1 MKRAGILVAFLVVAT
16 LTIMDGAHY
25 ICRDCGAKLANQTAL
40 TWHNEQS
47 ASCRAVRAMKAAEEL
62 ARLGESG
69 PSAVLE
75 DDNDFDAP
83 EGPFYDE
90 REAMPEIIN
99 EHALN
104 SDSDDSDEEDECAQV
119 VGDGTAKRKFDSELK
134 TLLWFNTAGPK
145 NTALPKRSRETWLQ
159 LMKDDRYRL
168 QKVLNAWNSASDME
182 KCIRK
187 AAVGEVRRASTMQAV
202 CLTRGFSLVGTFEFF
217 GNQARG
223 PSAETPCKRFN

>member
-1 MKRAGILVAFLVVAT
+1 MIKSDLPCKHTTANDDINQYA
-16 LTIMDGAHY
+16 
-25 ICRDCGAKLANQTAL
+25 RDCGAKLANQIAL
-40 TWHNEQS
+40 TWHSEQS

-83 EGPFYDE
+83 EGPSYDE
-90 REAMPEIIN
+90 REAMPEIID

-104 SDSDDSDEEDECAQV
+104 SDSDDSDGEDECAQV
-119 VGDGTAKRKFDSELK
+119 VGDGTTKRKFDSELE
-134 TLLWFNTAGPK
+134 TVLWFNKAGPK
-145 NTALPKRSRETWLQ
+145 NTSLPKRSRETWLQ
-159 LMKDDRYRL
+159 LMKDDRYWL
-168 QKVLNAWNSASDME
+168 QKVLDAWNSANDME

-187 AAVGEVRRASTMQAV
+187 AAVGEVRRASTMQAI

-223 PSAETPCKRFN
+223 PSAETPCKRLN

>member
-1 MKRAGILVAFLVVAT
+1 MKRAGFLVAYLVFAT
-16 LTIMDGAHY
+16 LTVMDGAHY

-40 TWHNEQS
+40 TWHKERS
-47 ASCRAVRAMKAAEEL
+47 ASCRAVRAMKAAKEL

-69 PSAVLE
+69 PPAVLE

-90 REAMPEIIN
+90 REAMPEIID

-104 SDSDDSDEEDECAQV
+104 SDSDDSDGEDECAQV
-119 VGDGTAKRKFDSELK
+119 VGDGTAKRKFDSELE

-145 NTALPKRSRETWLQ
+145 NTSLPKRSRETWLR

-168 QKVLNAWNSASDME
+168 QKVLDAWNSANDME
-182 KCIRK
+182 KCIQK
-187 AAVGEVRRASTMQAV
+187 AAVGEVRRAATMQSIR
-202 CLTRGFSLVGTFEFF
+202 LTRGFSLVGTFEFF
-217 GNQARG
+217 GNQAQG
-223 PSAETPCKRFN
+223 PSAKTPCKRFN

>member
-1 MKRAGILVAFLVVAT
+1 
-16 LTIMDGAHY
+16 
-25 ICRDCGAKLANQTAL
+25 
-40 TWHNEQS
+40 
-47 ASCRAVRAMKAAEEL
+47 
-62 ARLGESG
+62 
-69 PSAVLE
+69 
-75 DDNDFDAP
+75 
-83 EGPFYDE
+83 
-90 REAMPEIIN
+90 MPEIIN

-119 VGDGTAKRKFDSELK
+119 VGDGTAKRKFNSELK

-159 LMKDDRYRL
+159 LMKDNRYML
-168 QKVLNAWNSASDME
+168 QKVLDAWRSASDME
-182 KCIRK
+182 KCIRN

-217 GNQARG
+217 GKQARG

>member
-1 MKRAGILVAFLVVAT
+1 MKRAGLLVAYLVVAT

-83 EGPFYDE
+83 EGPCCDE
-90 REAMPEIIN
+90 REAMPEIID

-104 SDSDDSDEEDECAQV
+104 SDSDDSDGEDECAQV
-119 VGDGTAKRKFDSELK
+119 VGDGTAKRKFDSELE

-145 NTALPKRSRETWLQ
+145 NTSLPKRSRETWLQ
-159 LMKDDRYRL
+159 LMKDDSYRL
-168 QKVLNAWNSASDME
+168 QKVLDAWNSANDME
-182 KCIRK
+182 KCIQK
-187 AAVGEVRRASTMQAV
+187 AAVGEVRRASTMQAI